1 MNKFTDKS
9 IFIKI
14 FKYLKQELIDAKSF
28 IGWRLGL
35 NSSDSVYFYTFHR
48 CSSTLFSKYV
58 LRNISGLHHI
68 DYAKKIY
75 KAKKVRKIDFEKK
88 GVIYGPIRLSAP
100 ESSMEYIKLVG
111 PLSDPDFM
119 NDKVAIFLIRDPRD
133 ILVSS
138 YYSFRYAHSFSADK
152 AIRKEQ
158 EEHRKKLATQ
168 TIDQYV
174 LESVPIIKNQFE
186 KLMKLEN
193 ACDQHV
199 IVRYEDM
206 INNWDYFI
214 SGITKYI
221 NIKQSV
227 IDHVYEESRPLEF
240 ENNSSHRRS
249 GKPAGFIDKLKVET
263 VSSLD
268 LSLKEILERFHYV

>member
-1 MNKFTDKS
+1 
-9 IFIKI
+9 
-14 FKYLKQELIDAKSF
+14 
-28 IGWRLGL
+28 
-35 NSSDSVYFYTFHR
+35 
-48 CSSTLFSKYV
+48 
-58 LRNISGLHHI
+58 
-68 DYAKKIY
+68 
-75 KAKKVRKIDFEKK
+75 
-88 GVIYGPIRLSAP
+88 
-100 ESSMEYIKLVG
+100 MEYIKLVG

-214 SGITKYI
+214 SEITKYI

-227 IDHVYEESRPLEF
+227 IDHVYEESRPREF